1 MGGGTKVSTTENS
14 PWAAQEGP
22 LKYGFQ
28 EAERLYKKGA
38 PAYYSGE
45 TVAGFDPSQ
54 EAAQKATLGYAMGP
68 RAAAQQAAAEKN
80 IQQMQTGAVDTS
92 TFDPMIDMYKRNAA
106 SALDPMLAK
115 IRSDQVLY
123 QPGGGSRGDIAV
135 GTAAGAVGDKLLD
148 NIAKMQYQAYGDAQG
163 RRTQALGAYPTIMG
177 APMGMY
183 NSMADVGAQRRAMS
197 QEGINRG
204 IQEHAYSSQ
213 ADQTALANY
222 MAGIHG
228 DYGGMSTSKTPGP
241 SGMSTIGSLAGIVGS
256 LAPVF
261 GMSDER
267 LKENIEQVGVL
278 NGFNIYRFNY
288 LWSPKKFIGVIAQE
302 VERIMPEAVKKV
314 NGWRM
319 VNYGVLF

>member
-1 MGGGTKVSTTENS
+1 MGGGTKVSTTKNE
-14 PWAAQEGP
+14 PWEAQIEP
-22 LKYGFQ
+22 LKYGFR
-28 EAERLYKKGA
+28 EAERIYKKGA

-92 TFDPMIDMYKRNAA
+92 TFDPMIEVYKRNAA

-135 GTAAGAVGDKLLD
+135 GNAASAVGDKMLD

-213 ADQTALANY
+213 AESTALANY
-222 MAGIHG
+222 LAGIHG

-241 SGMSTIGSLAGIVGS
+241 SSMSTIGSLAGIVGS
-256 LAPVF
+256 LAPIL
-261 GMSDER
+261 MASDER
-267 LKENIEQVGVL
+267 FKENIEQVGVL

>member
-1 MGGGTKVSTTENS
+1 MGGGTKVSTTENK
-14 PWAAQEGP
+14 PWDAQIEP
-22 LKYGFQ
+22 LKYGFS
-28 EAERLYKKGA
+28 ETERLYKKGA

-68 RAAAQQAAAEKN
+68 RAAAQQASAEKN
-80 IQQMQTGAVDTS
+80 IQQMQTGEIDSS

-135 GTAAGAVGDKLLD
+135 GNAASSVGDKMLD

-204 IQEHAYSSQ
+204 IQEHAYTSQ

-241 SGMSTIGSLAGIVGS
+241 SGMSTIGSLAGIVGN

>member
-1 MGGGTKVSTTENS
+1 
-14 PWAAQEGP
+14 
-22 LKYGFQ
+22 
-28 EAERLYKKGA
+28 
-38 PAYYSGE
+38 
-45 TVAGFDPSQ
+45 
-54 EAAQKATLGYAMGP
+54 
-68 RAAAQQAAAEKN
+68 
-80 IQQMQTGAVDTS
+80 
-92 TFDPMIDMYKRNAA
+92 
-106 SALDPMLAK
+106 
-115 IRSDQVLY
+115 
-123 QPGGGSRGDIAV
+123 
-135 GTAAGAVGDKLLD
+135 
-148 NIAKMQYQAYGDAQG
+148 
-163 RRTQALGAYPTIMG
+163 
-177 APMGMY
+177 
-183 NSMADVGAQRRAMS
+183 MADVGAQRRAMS

>member
-1 MGGGTKVSTTENS
+1 MGGGTKVSTTENK
-14 PWAAQEGP
+14 PWAAQEAP

-28 EAERLYKKGA
+28 EAARLYKKGA
-38 PAYYSGE
+38 PAYFSGE
-45 TVAGFDPSQ
+45 TLAGFDPSQ

-80 IQQMQTGAVDTS
+80 IQQMQTGEIDSS

-135 GTAAGAVGDKLLD
+135 GTAAGSVGDKLLD

-183 NSMADVGAQRRAMS
+183 SSMADVGAQRRAMS

-228 DYGGMSTSKTPGP
+228 DYGGMSTSRTPGP
-241 SGMSTIGSLAGIVGS
+241 GAMSTVGSLAGIVGS
-256 LAPVF
+256 LAPIF
-261 GMSDER
+261 AASDER
-267 LKENIEQVGVL
+267 LKENIKQVGVL

-319 VNYGVLF
+319 VDYGVLF